1 MLKGS
6 LQEKNGIYQAVFY
19 YNGKQKWKST
29 GIKVQR
35 GNKRKAQ
42 QRLKEIL
49 LEYESNPHMY
59 DKISFVD
66 YSRKWLEKEEGAIDI
81 ITFESYKQHVEKHII
96 PYFEPLDLRLQQV
109 TFEHIEKYYSY
120 KLHNGRLDGKKGGLS
135 RDSIKRH
142 GVVLSLIF
150 KDAVKRELIKQN
162 PCEFAKIP
170 KAQKSKN
177 INYYT
182 KEQCQTLLDIIKGEP
197 LHDMVYITFLYGL
210 RRSELVG
217 LRWRDIN
224 FSAGTVTICHTIV
237 ANGIVVEKD
246 KTKSQASNRVYPLL
260 DDVREMLLNIKEK
273 QKADKKL
280 YGKKYINSGYV
291 FTNEEGKPYYPDYP
305 SKRLIKIIKRNNLPR
320 ITWHDLRHSCA
331 SALLNENWS
340 MKDISDWLG
349 HADISTTMNIYA
361 HLDMTHKR
369 KMGNSLNGLLKA

>member
-1 MLKGS
+1 
-6 LQEKNGIYQAVFY
+6 
-19 YNGKQKWKST
+19 
-29 GIKVQR
+29 
-35 GNKRKAQ
+35 
-42 QRLKEIL
+42 
-49 LEYESNPHMY
+49 MY

>member
-135 RDSIKRH
+135 RDWCYVKITDTLNLYFLGKSAKCTKWSHLFH
-142 GVVLSLIF
+142 G
-150 KDAVKRELIKQN
+150 
-162 PCEFAKIP
+162 
-170 KAQKSKN
+170 
-177 INYYT
+177 
-182 KEQCQTLLDIIKGEP
+182 LLDNEP
-197 LHDMVYITFLYGL
+197 LM
-210 RRSELVG
+210 
-217 LRWRDIN
+217 
-224 FSAGTVTICHTIV
+224 A
-237 ANGIVVEKD
+237 
-246 KTKSQASNRVYPLL
+246 
-260 DDVREMLLNIKEK
+260 
-273 QKADKKL
+273 
-280 YGKKYINSGYV
+280 
-291 FTNEEGKPYYPDYP
+291 
-305 SKRLIKIIKRNNLPR
+305 
-320 ITWHDLRHSCA
+320 
-331 SALLNENWS
+331 
-340 MKDISDWLG
+340 
-349 HADISTTMNIYA
+349 
-361 HLDMTHKR
+361 
-369 KMGNSLNGLLKA
+369 